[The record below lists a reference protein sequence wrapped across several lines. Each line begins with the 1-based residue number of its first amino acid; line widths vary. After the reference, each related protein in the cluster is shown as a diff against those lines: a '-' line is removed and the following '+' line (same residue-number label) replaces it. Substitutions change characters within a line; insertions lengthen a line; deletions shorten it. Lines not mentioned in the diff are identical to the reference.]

1 SRRRGAVWRRGSSST
16 ASRRDQVDEDD
27 QPQHG
32 LPDRLAGGGEGG
44 AGVVEGEDEQGA
56 RGERGDADGAGG
68 QPLGDSGGGHQAS
81 PPVVVSAQAPD
92 CQSSSPRACC
102 TDVHR
107 SPYRRPPQPRATGWP
122 VALSVVTD
130 SQ

>member
-1 SRRRGAVWRRGSSST
+1 VDGVQGGVGQVAVGAVGGEREEGEG
-16 ASRRDQVDEDD
+16 AGAD
-27 QPQHG
+27 
-32 LPDRLAGGGEGG
+32 GGG
-44 AGVVEGEDEQGA
+44 
-56 RGERGDADGAGG
+56 GD
-68 QPLGDSGGGHQAS
+68 PLGGGGGVHRAS
-81 PPVVVSAQAPD
+81 PPAVVSTQAPD
-92 CQSSSPRACC
+92 CQSSSPRARC